1 MIWEK
6 RTTKMRM
13 RMIEVGLMLK
23 IVAGGGV
30 GTLLFLFFLL
40 WLLLFLRHSLHLAF
54 DV

>member
-30 GTLLFLFFLL
+30 GTLLFLFFALVV
-40 WLLLFLRHSLHLAF
+40 AF
-54 DV
+54 SKAFFTPCF